1 MLELNMNGRRMSE
14 QDITV
19 LVSKDSIQNLTE
31 VKFFTDEGEVALD
44 DITAAIDIN
53 INIVCDENVC
63 QRVDEN
69 KTKST
74 IDKVKHSLRC
84 AYQLVES
91 LD

>member
-1 MLELNMNGRRMSE
+1 MLELNMNGKRLSDN
-14 QDITV
+14 DIVV
-19 LVSKDSIQNLTE
+19 LISKDGAQNVTE
-31 VKFFTDEGEVALD
+31 VKFFTDEGEVVLD

-53 INIVCDENVC
+53 INIVCDENVR
-63 QRVDEN
+63 QWVDEN

-74 IDKVKHSLRC
+74 VDKLKHSLRC

>member
-1 MLELNMNGRRMSE
+1 MLELNMNGKMLSDN
-14 QDITV
+14 DIVV
-19 LVSKDSIQNLTE
+19 LISKDSIQNMTE
-31 VKFFTDEGEVALD
+31 VKFFTDDGEVALD
-44 DITAAIDIN
+44 DITATIDIK
-53 INIVCDENVC
+53 INIICDENIR
-63 QRVDEN
+63 QKVDAY

>member
-1 MLELNMNGRRMSE
+1 MLELNMNGKRLSDN
-14 QDITV
+14 DIVV
-19 LVSKDSIQNLTE
+19 LISKDGVQNVTE
-31 VKFFTDEGEVALD
+31 VKFFTDEGEVILD

-53 INIVCDENVC
+53 INIICDENAR

-74 IDKVKHSLRC
+74 IDKLKHSLRC

>member
-1 MLELNMNGRRMSE
+1 MLELNMNGKMLSDN
-14 QDITV
+14 DIVV
-19 LVSKDSIQNLTE
+19 LISKDSIQNMTE

-44 DITAAIDIN
+44 DIAATIDIK
-53 INIVCDENVC
+53 INIICDENIR
-63 QRVDEN
+63 QKVDAY

>member
-1 MLELNMNGRRMSE
+1 MLELNMNGKRLSDH
-14 QDITV
+14 DIIV
-19 LVSKDSIQNLTE
+19 LISKDDVQNVTE
-31 VKFFTDEGEVALD
+31 VKFFTDEGEVVLD
-44 DITAAIDIN
+44 DINAAIDIN

>member
-1 MLELNMNGRRMSE
+1 MLELNMNGRRMSD

-44 DITAAIDIN
+44 DITAAIDIK
-53 INIVCDENVC
+53 INITCDENAR
-63 QRVDEN
+63 QSVDED
-69 KTKST
+69 KRKSI
-74 IDKVKHSLRC
+74 IDKVKHSLHY
-84 AYQLVES
+84 AYQMMED

>member
-1 MLELNMNGRRMSE
+1 MLELNMNGKRLSDN
-14 QDITV
+14 DIVV
-19 LVSKDSIQNLTE
+19 LISKDGVQNVTE
-31 VKFFTDEGEVALD
+31 VKFFTDEGEVVLD

-53 INIVCDENVC
+53 INIICDENVR
-63 QRVDEN
+63 QWVDEN

-74 IDKVKHSLRC
+74 VDKLKHSLRC

>member
-1 MLELNMNGRRMSE
+1 MLELNMNGRRMSD

-19 LVSKDSIQNLTE
+19 LVSKDSIQNMTE
-31 VKFFTDEGEVALD
+31 VKFFTDEGEVVLD

-74 IDKVKHSLRC
+74 IDKLKHSLRC

>member
-1 MLELNMNGRRMSE
+1 MLELNMNGKRLSDN
-14 QDITV
+14 DIVV
-19 LVSKDSIQNLTE
+19 LISKDDVQNVTE
-31 VKFFTDEGEVALD
+31 VKFFTDEGEVVLD

-53 INIVCDENVC
+53 IDIVCDENVC

-74 IDKVKHSLRC
+74 IDKLKHSLRC

>member
-1 MLELNMNGRRMSE
+1 MLELNMNGRRMSD

>member
-1 MLELNMNGRRMSE
+1 MLELNMNGKRLSDH
-14 QDITV
+14 DIIV
-19 LVSKDSIQNLTE
+19 LISKDDVQNVTE
-31 VKFFTDEGEVALD
+31 VKFFTDEGAVVLD